1 MSLSNA
7 EHVIVNLKGKHVYFR
22 AEHVRPVVPDTQ
34 ATDVYETDVTA
45 LLPADQG
52 FVPPK
57 KVKLETCLSEQQ
69 KFDRMQGV
77 VMFVAGNKAHG
88 GIATLKNGVLLV
100 RQKDV
105 IGGGLLHVGQLC
117 TLNMGFSPSLDRQAT
132 FVLLGPEA
140 ESGVKEEY
148 RQASRR
154 VELMV
159 DVEMSKPGIAEI
171 FTEHKKD
178 VIAAL
183 KRSSKVSVDEHACE
197 IEDMLSR
204 KKKRTGTQA

>member
-1 MSLSNA
+1 MRVSLSNA

-22 AEHVRPVVPDTQ
+22 AEHVCPVVPDTQ

-88 GIATLKNGVLLV
+88 RIATLKNGVPLV

-117 TLNMGFSPSLDRQAT
+117 TLNMGFDRQAT
-132 FVLLGPEA
+132 LVLLGPEA
-140 ESGVKEEY
+140 ESDVKEEY

-197 IEDMLSR
+197 IEAMLSR